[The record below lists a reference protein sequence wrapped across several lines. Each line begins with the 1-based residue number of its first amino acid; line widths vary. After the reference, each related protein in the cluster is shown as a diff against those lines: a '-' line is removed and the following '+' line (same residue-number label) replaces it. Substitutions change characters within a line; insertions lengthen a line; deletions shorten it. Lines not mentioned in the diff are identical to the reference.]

1 MNRSLKP
8 LITALSL
15 LLQIPLAFNG
25 TAVLAASAEAYFKS
39 IKSNPLLLR
48 DFLSGFPKGGEL
60 HTHLDGA
67 IYAESYIAW
76 AVADGKCIDLPSFTI
91 TLPPCDESL
100 GRPLVADIQFN
111 PDVVNP
117 VIDAFSVRNYESG
130 SLSGHDQFFATFQ
143 RYSVASKGRQGSML
157 AEITA
162 RAARQN
168 TQYLEVM
175 DSAGMRRTRKLAVES
190 QLFDG
195 GTPLAELAAMEA
207 INDIVE
213 ETVAFTDEAEQAW
226 REELACANNPEVP
239 GCDVEVRYLA
249 QVIRTFPRAQVL
261 AQTIFAF
268 KLIERDPR
276 YVGINF
282 VAPEDAPI
290 TLRDY
295 TGQMEIIRDI
305 AALFPDSSSKISLH
319 AGELAMPLVPPEE
332 LRDHI
337 HQAVHIAGA
346 SRIGHGVDIIY
357 EDDAMNLIGFMAEQ
371 EILVEINL
379 TSNAVILG
387 IEGDQH
393 PFDLYRSRGVPLALS
408 TDDEGVARIDI
419 THEYVR
425 ATQSYNLSY
434 DYLKELSRN
443 ALAYSFL
450 PGDSLFDDVPRAKR
464 VKPCARDRLERGLS
478 ASCQAFMAGSEKA
491 RLQWQLEERF
501 KEFEARYN

>member
-1 MNRSLKP
+1 MNQTFKKLMTASLVSV
-8 LITALSL
+8 SL
-15 LLQIPLAFNG
+15 LSFLEGPSA
-25 TAVLAASAEAYFKS
+25 LAASAQSYFKS
-39 IKSNPLLLR
+39 VRNNPPLLR
-48 DFLSGFPKGGEL
+48 NFLSGFPKGGEL

-76 AVADGKCIDLPSFTI
+76 AAADGKCIDLPSFTI
-91 TLPPCDESL
+91 TIPPCDESL

-117 VIDAFSVRNYESG
+117 IIDAFSVRNYEHG

-168 TQYLEVM
+168 TQYLELM
-175 DSAGMRRTRKLAVES
+175 DSAGMRRARKLAVES

-195 GTPLAELAAMEA
+195 GTALAVLAAMEEVH
-207 INDIVE
+207 DIVE
-213 ETVAFTDEAEQAW
+213 EIVDFTDEAEQRW
-226 REELACANNPEVP
+226 REELDCANNPEAP

-249 QVIRTFPRAQVL
+249 QIIRTFPKAQVL

-276 YVGINF
+276 YIGINF

-295 TGQMEIIRDI
+295 RSQMKMIREV
-305 AALFPDSSSKISLH
+305 AVLFPESSSKISLH
-319 AGELAMPLVPPEE
+319 AGELAMHLVPPEE

-408 TDDEGVARIDI
+408 TDDEGVARVDL

-450 PGDSLFDDVPRAKR
+450 PGDSLFNDVPTAKR
-464 VKPCARDRLERGLS
+464 VKACARDRVERGLS

-491 RLQWQLEERF
+491 RLQWQLEKRF
-501 KEFEARYN
+501 KVFEAQYN